1 MNKEFINTL
10 RQGFAEYNYNVSNE
24 QIDKLVLFNNLVM
37 ETNKH
42 TNLTAIENGAES
54 AKKHF
59 LDSVNPIAMELVKK
73 ASTVI
78 DIGSGA
84 GFPGIPLAILHPSIN
99 FTLVDTRK
107 KRCEFME
114 LAVDEL
120 KLQNVRVI
128 WKRAEELG
136 KDTNYREQ
144 YDIACARALAAMPTL
159 LEYLVPFVKENGYT
173 MLYKGGLAEEELN
186 SAQNAIDTLG
196 MDKFTISP
204 YTIFG
209 ESSQYAMV
217 CAEKIRP
224 TPTKY
229 PRKSGLPSKRPL

>member
-1 MNKEFINTL
+1 MNREFINTL
-10 RQGFAEYNYNVSNE
+10 KAGFTEYKYTVSDE
-24 QIDKLVLFNNLVM
+24 QIDKLVLFNTLVM

-42 TNLTAIENGAES
+42 TNLTSIDDGAES

-59 LDSVNPIAMELVKK
+59 LDSINPVAMDLVKN
-73 ASTVI
+73 AQRVI

-84 GFPGIPLAILHPSIN
+84 GFPGIPLAILN
-99 FTLVDTRK
+99 QVTQFTLVDTRK

-114 LAVDEL
+114 FAINEL
-120 KLQNVRVI
+120 RLDNVNVI

-136 KDTNYREQ
+136 KDEKHREQ
-144 YDIACARALAAMPTL
+144 YDIACARALATMPTL
-159 LEYLVPFVKENGYT
+159 LEYLVPFVKLNGYT
-173 MLYKGGLAEEELN
+173 ILYKGGLAEDELN

-204 YTIFG
+204 YAILG
-209 ESSQYAMV
+209 ESSQYSIV
-217 CAEKIRP
+217 HSTKIQP
-224 TPTKY
+224 TPAKY